1 MNGYSQSQ
9 EFQANDLY
17 GAFLRGEVDRVPQPE
32 RVARPQRVAAVRPLP
47 YVPAVFQA
55 DLYPV
60 EECVI
65 RLPQVETYESEAS
78 PFAAQVRTQRPSA
91 LATGSAAL
99 VAAARLAGRGLRG
112 AVSTVDAYTVVGAQ
126 LCLIALACAGVFA
139 AFSNPGAVNH
149 LVASAT
155 AVASTAL
162 SS

>member
-78 PFAAQVRTQRPSA
+78 PFAAQVLQPGADRVGDGLSVPAPSPQALRPSWRP
-91 LATGSAAL
+91 LDWLGE
-99 VAAARLAGRGLRG
+99 
-112 AVSTVDAYTVVGAQ
+112 AY
-126 LCLIALACAGVFA
+126 GV
-139 AFSNPGAVNH
+139 
-149 LVASAT
+149 L
-155 AVASTAL
+155 
-162 SS
+162 